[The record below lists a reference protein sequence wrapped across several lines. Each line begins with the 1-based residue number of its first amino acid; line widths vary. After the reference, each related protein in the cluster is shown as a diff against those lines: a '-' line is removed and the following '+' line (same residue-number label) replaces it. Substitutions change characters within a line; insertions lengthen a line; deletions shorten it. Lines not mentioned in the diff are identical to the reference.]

1 MPRCYPAPPVTVTPA
16 AGMGGRQAE
25 AGEQA
30 GIAEYHDPAD
40 ARGGRGEHNDGVCA
54 VDAVAAATVGV
65 RGGGARG
72 EVAEKNSRAGTGF
85 PCRLGGGCL
94 GVMNPRLRSGVRR
107 VVWVPAP

>member
-1 MPRCYPAPPVTVTPA
+1 MPCCYPAPPVTVTPA

-54 VDAVAAATVGV
+54 VDAAAAAVGGRGRLPVGEIAKGKRPV
-65 RGGGARG
+65 RI
-72 EVAEKNSRAGTGF
+72 GF
-85 PCRLGGGCL
+85 PLTL
-94 GVMNPRLRSGVRR
+94 VAVLIGVTDPEFTLVT
-107 VVWVPAP
+107 